1 MNKKTIGII
10 GLGLIGGSLAW
21 ALKTSTEHL
30 VCGCDINSETLQQAL
45 KAGAIDVAV
54 SSAVNC
60 AEMADVLILCLPVRT
75 IPNTI
80 QQIIPVLKP
89 GTIISDVGSTKSY
102 LSKLVP
108 NMLPVG
114 VSYVGGHPMAGSE
127 RDGFMAADPNLFVG
141 RPYVLEQNSQQD
153 SLALQIMKELV
164 LSVGAVP
171 VVIDAV
177 RHDAAVSKISHLPHI
192 VAAAMVMMAAEDED
206 HELNFS
212 LAAGGFHDVTRIA
225 SANPQMWVDVCLTN
239 RENIMSNLIELQKHV
254 QKFLD
259 RLQNQDQAAL
269 LQYFSN
275 ARTLRNSLSS
285 PTQNM
290 GGEIHADKAML

>member
-54 SSAVNC
+54 SNAANC
-60 AEMADVLILCLPVRT
+60 AEMADVLILCLPVCA

-102 LSKLVP
+102 LSELVP

-114 VSYVGGHPMAGSE
+114 VSYVGGHPMAGAE

-141 RPYVLEQNSQQD
+141 RPYVLVQSGQQD
-153 SLALQIMKELV
+153 RLALQIMKELAV
-164 LSVGAVP
+164 ELGAVP
-171 VVIDAV
+171 VVIDAD

-192 VAAAMVMMAAEDED
+192 VAAAMVMLAAEDKER
-206 HELNFS
+206 ELNFS
-212 LAAGGFHDVTRIA
+212 LAAAGFNDVTRIA
-225 SANPQMWVDVCLTN
+225 AANPQMWVDVCLSN
-239 RENIMSNLIELQKHV
+239 RANIINNLIELQHNL
-254 QKFLD
+254 QNFLD
-259 RLQNQDQAAL
+259 KLQNKDQEAL
-269 LQYFSN
+269 LRYFSN
-275 ARTLRNSLSS
+275 ARMIRNSLS
-285 PTQNM
+285 PAQNT
-290 GGEIHADKAML
+290 GGELLADKAML